1 MKANTRSFAAGAALA
16 SVGVLIVR
24 RLAPNAHGACRA
36 GCSQLCAHGC
46 GDGSHKATAEVQH
59 A

>member
-1 MKANTRSFAAGAALA
+1 MKATTRSFAASAALA
-16 SVGVLIVR
+16 GVGVLIAR
-24 RLAPNAHGACRA
+24 RLAPKAHHACRA

-46 GDGSHKATAEVQH
+46 GNGAHKATAEVQH